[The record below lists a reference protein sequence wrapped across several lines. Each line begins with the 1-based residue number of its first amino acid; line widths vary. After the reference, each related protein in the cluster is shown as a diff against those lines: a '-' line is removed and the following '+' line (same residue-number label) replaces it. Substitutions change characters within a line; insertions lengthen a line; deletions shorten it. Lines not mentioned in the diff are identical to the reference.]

1 MKNIMYV
8 LLITIFYSGCTSS
21 KNNLEQQISLTTIN
35 GIGNKEIFENKDNW
49 QPINKDITL
58 QKIKNKEVK

>member
-1 MKNIMYV
+1 MKNIIYV
-8 LLITIFYSGCTSS
+8 LLITIFTGCVSS

-58 QKIKNKEVK
+58 QNIKNKEVK

>member
-1 MKNIMYV
+1 MKNIIYV
-8 LLITIFYSGCTSS
+8 LLITIFTGCVSS